1 MPRECH
7 TLPASKRALPCGVG
21 DSPCWIRGIQ
31 ILIRAGS
38 FSEAP
43 KKTLLNLSIQP
54 PPGVQQVNQKCERL
68 SREARPGLAKF
79 ASANDRRATR
89 ELVMTSLGWLG
100 LLTASYW
107 LAPHS
112 ILGSALLAAV
122 GGLFWVRLF
131 ILQHDCG
138 HGSFFSTPAMNRRV
152 GSVLGILTMT
162 PFARWRASHAA
173 HHATSGNLSER
184 SWSRDIY
191 LMTVTEYKASSFWL
205 RVFYQFYRNRF
216 VLFFILAPLVF
227 LVEHRRYTSTETS
240 FKIRLSV
247 WVTNLALLGCAV
259 LLLTRLNVVTVFQ
272 VFVPFYLVGAA
283 VGVWLFY
290 VQHQFARAYWAPGE
304 EYSAAAASLM
314 GSSVLRLPRVLA
326 WLTAHIGIHHIHHLA
341 PRIPSY
347 RLAACDRAHPEL
359 SIGPQFGLG
368 QALSLARGD
377 LWDSS
382 SHRLVTFRQAALSSG
397 SFA

>member
-1 MPRECH
+1 M
-7 TLPASKRALPCGVG
+7 
-21 DSPCWIRGIQ
+21 
-31 ILIRAGS
+31 
-38 FSEAP
+38 
-43 KKTLLNLSIQP
+43 
-54 PPGVQQVNQKCERL
+54 
-68 SREARPGLAKF
+68 
-79 ASANDRRATR
+79 
-89 ELVMTSLGWLG
+89 
-100 LLTASYW
+100 ASYKVVS
-107 LAPHS
+107 HS
-112 ILGSALLAAV
+112 TVASALLAGL

-152 GSVLGILTMT
+152 GSVLGVLTMT

-191 LMTVTEYKASSFWL
+191 LMTVTEYQASSLWL

-227 LVEHRRYTSTETS
+227 LLEHRRYTATETS
-240 FKIRLSV
+240 LKIRSSV
-247 WVTNLALLGCAV
+247 WITNVALGGCVALLFTQ
-259 LLLTRLNVVTVFQ
+259 LHVVTVLQ

-326 WLTAHIGIHHIHHLA
+326 WLTASIGIHHIHHLA

-347 RLAACDRAHPEL
+347 RLADCDRAHPEL
-359 SIGPQFGLG
+359 SVGPQFRLG
-368 QALSLARGD
+368 QSLSSARGD

-382 SHRLVTFRQAALSSG
+382 SQRLVTFRQAALSNG
-397 SFA
+397 TFV